1 MYNTDI
7 VVRYYDIETE
17 LMQRIAQRVPKIVEP
32 IVVEPS
38 KKTKKKSNKKIVKED
53 PALLCQ
59 PCSTEEE
66 YEYTIEDVKLI
77 CGKLYKDELLS
88 VFYVDTAT
96 DKKMDLGI
104 TSVIEK
110 MIVDSTFRV
119 ILEEIKTELVDIN
132 ALTGTPTEVENMIR
146 NLEYLIFVTLFNQQI
161 FYIAHKCICQLF
173 TIGTIDPEIIIVLK
187 QKLFEFFNK

>member
-32 IVVEPS
+32 S
-38 KKTKKKSNKKIVKED
+38 KKTKKRSNKKIVKED

-59 PCSTEEE
+59 PCSTEEEEE

-187 QKLFEFFNK
+187 QKLSEFFNK